1 MSDRKPRPPK
11 AVVSRRVL
19 LAAGGLVVLGE
30 FIAGEGSGSATGL
43 ARTAGAN
50 ASGAGSAGGHGS
62 GTSTGARATPAPHAA
77 RTTQA
82 PSDGKPTSTPSD
94 TSSSPA
100 PHNTSAPSE
109 HSGTGAGDA
118 GKPPQ
123 PMYYLDDGP
132 KTIALTIDDGPNP
145 IYTPQVLSLLQK
157 HKVTATFSMIGVSVS
172 ANRALAREVA
182 DAGHKIVNHTWTH
195 ANLPPLSETALTT
208 QINQANDVIESAT
221 GRHLDMFRAPYGA
234 WSTAVLERCQQLK
247 LTPLDWSVDP
257 RDWARP
263 GVHTIVTNIMK
274 NTRTGSIILEH
285 DGGGNRAETVAALSV
300 VLPEL
305 LAAGYRFRTP

>member
-1 MSDRKPRPPK
+1 MSDRKPRAPK
-11 AVVSRRVL
+11 AVISRRVL

-30 FIAGEGSGSATGL
+30 FIAGEGSGGATNTTGTSASGVRPGATG
-43 ARTAGAN
+43 
-50 ASGAGSAGGHGS
+50 ASRSS
-62 GTSTGARATPAPHAA
+62 GTSTSGHGTAP
-77 RTTQA
+77 TTQA
-82 PSDGKPTSTPSD
+82 PGQAGPTSTPSD

-100 PHNTSAPSE
+100 PQPTPDHAAATPSE
-109 HSGTGAGDA
+109 ATTA

-132 KTIALTIDDGPNP
+132 KTIALTIDDGPNA

-157 HKVTATFSMIGVSVS
+157 YKVTATFSMIGQSVA
-172 ANRALAREVA
+172 ANRGLAREVA

-195 ANLPPLSETALTT
+195 ANLPALNEAQLTV
-208 QINQANDVIESAT
+208 QINQANDVIQNAT
-221 GRHLDMFRAPYGA
+221 GRHLDMFRAPYGS

-263 GVHTIVTNIMK
+263 GVSAIIGNIMK

-285 DGGGNRAETVAALSV
+285 DGGGNRAETVAALTV
-300 VLPEL
+300 AIPEL
-305 LAAGYRFRTP
+305 LAAGYHFRTP

>member
-1 MSDRKPRPPK
+1 MSDRKPRAPK
-11 AVVSRRVL
+11 AVISRRVL

-30 FIAGEGSGSATGL
+30 FVAGEGSGGATN
-43 ARTAGAN
+43 TTS
-50 ASGAGSAGGHGS
+50 ASGARPSAAGASRGS
-62 GTSTGARATPAPHAA
+62 GTSTNGQGARGSQ
-77 RTTQA
+77 TTQA
-82 PSDGKPTSTPSD
+82 PGQAGPTSTPSD

-100 PHNTSAPSE
+100 PQPTPDHAAATPSE
-109 HSGTGAGDA
+109 TATA

-123 PMYYLDDGP
+123 PMYYLNDGP
-132 KTIALTIDDGPNP
+132 KTIALTIDDGPNA

-157 HKVTATFSMIGVSVS
+157 YKVTATFSMIGQSVA
-172 ANRALAREVA
+172 ANRGLAREVA

-195 ANLPPLSETALTT
+195 ANLPSLNEAQLTV
-208 QINQANDVIESAT
+208 QINQANDVIQNAT
-221 GRHLDMFRAPYGA
+221 GRHLDMFRAPYGS

-263 GVHTIVTNIMK
+263 GVSAIVTNIMK

-285 DGGGNRAETVAALSV
+285 DGGGNRAETVAALTV
-300 VLPEL
+300 AIPEL
-305 LAAGYRFRTP
+305 LAAGYHFRTP